1 MSITAVYVVGGII
14 IFVVFGAF
22 VITVNKGY
30 GVKHKVDK
38 IEEVLTKNVN
48 DEIVNKQ

>member
-1 MSITAVYVVGGII
+1 MTGVYIVSGII

-30 GVKHKVDK
+30 GVKHKVDTLDEVK
-38 IEEVLTKNVN
+38 I
-48 DEIVNKQ
+48 NKDFEDKQ

>member
-1 MSITAVYVVGGII
+1 MSMTAVYVIGGII

-22 VITVNKGY
+22 VLTVNKGY

-38 IEEVLTKNVN
+38 IDDININNNYKDKN
-48 DEIVNKQ
+48 NK

>member
-1 MSITAVYVVGGII
+1 MSITAVYIVGGII
-14 IFVVFGAF
+14 IFVIFGAF

-38 IEEVLTKNVN
+38 IDEVIIKNVKN
-48 DEIVNKQ
+48 DK